1 MNSGYVVGDHPAST
15 IAPQSLL
22 LVAVAAAWLA
32 GIVLDSFFSL
42 PLFALLVGT
51 IAAFLFTIPLWH
63 DTQGRLTLLL
73 IGCLLLGACRYALA
87 SPIDD
92 PQAISAFMSN
102 TKVLVRGDIADEP
115 KIRGHERIL
124 VVDTQSLSKDAG
136 FSWQDVHGKL
146 EVATLGSAVESPY
159 DANYSDSIELQG
171 KLQPPSPH
179 TASGIFAS
187 MTFPRVQIRTH
198 NTNPLFTFFY
208 HLRLKLARIIAQALP
223 QPYAALLIAL
233 LLSLH
238 SPALKAITPVFNE
251 TGTAHLIAPSGFKV
265 TVLAGLVLS
274 STSWLYKARKQENVR
289 LLPAQKRRGWR
300 RWLATTLVLFSIF
313 AYTLLS
319 GSGPAALRAGS
330 MGILL
335 VLAPRIGRTYNIY
348 SSKKQSVL

>member
-146 EVATLGSAVESPY
+146 EVATLGSAV
-159 DANYSDSIELQG
+159 
-171 KLQPPSPH
+171 
-179 TASGIFAS
+179 
-187 MTFPRVQIRTH
+187 
-198 NTNPLFTFFY
+198 
-208 HLRLKLARIIAQALP
+208 
-223 QPYAALLIAL
+223 
-233 LLSLH
+233 
-238 SPALKAITPVFNE
+238 
-251 TGTAHLIAPSGFKV
+251 
-265 TVLAGLVLS
+265 
-274 STSWLYKARKQENVR
+274 
-289 LLPAQKRRGWR
+289 
-300 RWLATTLVLFSIF
+300 
-313 AYTLLS
+313 
-319 GSGPAALRAGS
+319 
-330 MGILL
+330 
-335 VLAPRIGRTYNIY
+335 
-348 SSKKQSVL
+348 